1 MNLLP
6 LTIAGC
12 VLLIALVAMIIYRR
26 AAASG
31 EDDMLHVE
39 DPTGAV
45 TARQT
50 RLAQKLEKLDLWVKI
65 LTVIVILWGLG
76 LGAAYLYNAW
86 IETSRIG

>member
-6 LTIAGC
+6 FSVVFC
-12 VLLIALVAMIIYRR
+12 VLIIALVALIIYRR

-31 EDDMLHVE
+31 EDDTLHVE
-39 DPTGAV
+39 DTTGAITV
-45 TARQT
+45 RQEQLAK
-50 RLAQKLEKLDLWVKI
+50 RLERLDLWVKI
-65 LTVIVILWGLG
+65 LSVIVVLCGLG